1 MADIPSAEQVGSA
14 ATWFTTQAGIT
25 ATVLAFVAIA
35 EAVGLVWVIRA
46 CRKDQRDA
54 HDKAHG
60 HWAGRT
66 EEMQKDWGKR
76 IDQFRAD
83 VKEAFG
89 QNDEIADKVVDA
101 LGKLQNEIA
110 RMSGRFDR

>member
-35 EAVGLVWVIRA
+35 EAIGLVWAIRA
-46 CRKDQRDA
+46 CRKALEGA

-66 EEMQKDWGKR
+66 EEMQKSWGTR
-76 IDQFRAD
+76 IDQFRTD

-89 QNDEIADKVVDA
+89 QNDEIADKVVEA
-101 LGKLQNEIA
+101 LGKLQNEVA
-110 RMSGRFDR
+110 RMSGRIDR